1 MQSTTELVEQMAKGF
16 YDEYRKLHKNTDDAT
31 LNQIVYKN
39 TSIVESTPVNPNNF
53 KNVSQLYAEAM
64 VCKEIQERRKAI
76 AEFRKEFPE
85 VLDERKQKAILN
97 LPVSSSFIGQL
108 IVAIIEYNDGIS
120 PEEILKFGHEE
131 ISKMDLTGLISLL
144 EKLEK
149 EGSIF
154 CKDNKCY
161 FLVACS
167 ESLLPKNPVEYAKKV
182 YIRNGIKWAISERE
196 IEIINKIQKVGKP
209 LVPEEF
215 DENYVPG
222 KFYYTPLYIEELINN
237 RILAKWYE
245 RTISDYVYYFS
256 MFGEKEE
263 DM

>member
-256 MFGEKEE
+256 MLGEKEE